1 MTRRTSVLR
10 AQLVDAVRRPART
23 LLTGLAVV
31 VAAFVVFGSVLGYQI
46 TERTVLA
53 DIGGTPAAVDL
64 LVSGE
69 DGVSTEALAAIRK
82 VPGVAEAV
90 GRTDSFHE
98 FPGTS
103 GDGISVYAD
112 PGSGPFATVRL
123 LSGDYPDAAD
133 EIAVTPRT
141 AQRLGLDV
149 GGTVRLAAAD
159 RGRPVTLTVVG
170 VVATPDDHGT
180 TGYTTETFAARLA
193 GQDRLRQIELRLTP
207 GADPAEVTAA
217 VTAALSRAT
226 PAGVQSR
233 ATSAGAQP
241 VVRTGAEVRQEEAER
256 AVAGVRNLFALAT
269 MFVAIAVV
277 AAVLVAVSTFR
288 IVFAQRM
295 RQLALLR
302 AVGAGRA
309 GLLRALV
316 AEGAF
321 TGLVAGLAGVLGAY
335 ALGHAL
341 PPLLRAFGLDV
352 AAPGHPVGAALAVV
366 LGAAGVTALAVL
378 APAATAVRVAP
389 LEALRTATTTAGRR
403 GIGRLRLVTGI
414 LLAAGAALVGGLVV
428 TMLPG
433 PNPENYDPLGPLLVI
448 VASGALAF
456 AALVAL
462 GPLLVRPAL
471 AVLGW
476 PLRRLGPLGRLAV
489 GGVGGAPRRAA
500 AVGVVVALGVTLTA
514 GALIGVATLNTL
526 IRGELAGMAPA
537 DIGVTDP
544 DAAPLPPG
552 LVERVRAVGALD
564 RVVPYR
570 SSADVRVDQ
579 VDHDGLAAVDLEL
592 RALGTWG
599 EFGASAGSLA
609 DAGPGRV
616 VLRRSL
622 ADAAGVGPGD
632 SVTVVRGDRSVRLRV
647 TATMTDTPVRAG
659 LLVDPADL
667 DRLGVPAG
675 PTGVLADV
683 ADDGEQARSAAV
695 RALRS
700 AVGPEASI
708 QVHADDRDDLDGRLR
723 ELSTVLLSLVGLT
736 VLVAVVGVGTTT
748 GLSVVER
755 TRESGLLRAVG
766 MTRRRLAAMLTVE
779 AGLYGVVGATFGLL
793 LALPYSWLAIVAVDA
808 QVTVEFP
815 AGPLALV
822 VLMLAAATAL
832 AGLLPARRASRVSP
846 MAALS
851 TGE

>member
-1 MTRRTSVLR
+1 MTRRTSLLR
-10 AQLVDAVRRPART
+10 AQLVDAARRPART

-46 TERTVLA
+46 AERTVLA
-53 DIGGTPAAVDL
+53 DVGGTPAAVDL

-69 DGVSTEALAAIRK
+69 DGVSAAALAATRK
-82 VPGVAEAV
+82 LPGVAEAV

-98 FPGTS
+98 FPGTG

-112 PGSGPFATVRL
+112 PGSGPLATVRPR
-123 LSGDYPDAAD
+123 SGEYPDAAD

-141 AQRLGLDV
+141 AQRLGLAV
-149 GGTVRLAAAD
+149 GGTIRLAAA
-159 RGRPVTLTVVG
+159 GRDEPVTLTVVG
-170 VVATPDDHGT
+170 VVTTRDDYGT

-193 GQDRLRQIELRLTP
+193 GRDGLRQIELRLTP
-207 GADPAEVTAA
+207 DADPAQVTAA

-226 PAGVQSR
+226 PAG
-233 ATSAGAQP
+233 AP
-241 VVRTGAEVRQEEAER
+241 PEVRSGAEVRQEEAER

-269 MFVAIAVV
+269 MFIAIAVV

-309 GLLRALV
+309 GLLRALI

-341 PPLLRAFGLDV
+341 PPLLRVFGLDV
-352 AAPGHPVGAALAVV
+352 AAPGHPAGAALAVV

-378 APAATAVRVAP
+378 APAVTAVRVAP
-389 LEALRTATTTAGRR
+389 LEALRTASTTAGRR

-414 LLAAGAALVGGLVV
+414 LLAAGAALVAALVV
-428 TMLPG
+428 SMLPG

-448 VASGALAF
+448 VASGALAY

-514 GALIGVATLNTL
+514 GALIGGATLNALT
-526 IRGELAGMAPA
+526 RGELAGMAPA
-537 DIGVTDP
+537 DIGVTAP
-544 DAAPLPPG
+544 DAAALPTG
-552 LVERVRAVGALD
+552 LVERVRAVGELD

-570 SSADVRVDQ
+570 SSTDVRVDQ
-579 VDHDGLAAVDLEL
+579 VQLDGLAATDLEL
-592 RALGTWG
+592 PALSTWG
-599 EFGASAGSLA
+599 EFGVSAGSLA

-616 VLRRSL
+616 VLRRSV
-622 ADAAGVGPGD
+622 AEAAGVGAGD

-647 TATMTDTPVRAG
+647 AATMADTPLSAG

-695 RALRS
+695 RALRA

-723 ELSTVLLSLVGLT
+723 ELSTVLLCLVGLT

-766 MTRRRLAAMLTVE
+766 MSRRRLAAMLTVE
-779 AGLYGVVGATFGLL
+779 AGLYGVVGATLGLL
-793 LALPYSWLAIVAVDA
+793 LALPYSWLAVAAVDA
-808 QVTVEFP
+808 QVSVEFP
-815 AGPLALV
+815 AAPLALV
-822 VLMLAAATAL
+822 VLGLAAATAL

-846 MAALS
+846 TVALG